1 MQAVITNE
9 RRIKME
15 EKIIENQ
22 AEELDLG
29 EMSEEEILELGRQK
43 AQEVV
48 AERITQYKD
57 LILNFDDAI
66 ESYDLLIEIVKENKD
81 RFRVRYDDIVE
92 QFSATVNSFKTQVKN
107 IKKEFKLLEKIK
119 NNPDKYSAKDIFEK
133 LEL

>member
-1 MQAVITNE
+1 
-9 RRIKME
+9 ME

-22 AEELDLG
+22 AEDLDLG

>member
-1 MQAVITNE
+1 
-9 RRIKME
+9 ME

>member
-1 MQAVITNE
+1 
-9 RRIKME
+9 ME
-15 EKIIENQ
+15 EKLEKEQVANPEV
-22 AEELDLG
+22 EELNLS
-29 EMSEEEILELGRQK
+29 EMTEEEILELGRQK

-48 AERITQYKD
+48 AERIGQYKD

-66 ESYDLLIEIVKENKD
+66 ESYDILIEIVKENKD

-133 LEL
+133 LKL

>member
-1 MQAVITNE
+1 
-9 RRIKME
+9 ME
-15 EKIIENQ
+15 EKIVENEV
-22 AEELDLG
+22 EELDLG

-48 AERITQYKD
+48 AERITQYRD

-81 RFRVRYDDIVE
+81 RFRVRYNDIVE

-119 NNPDKYSAKDIFEK
+119 NNPDKYSAKDIFDELK
-133 LEL
+133 L